1 LFHKSVKI
9 CYIVSKNRIF
19 IIPQDLI
26 PMNLTEI
33 NKKYFTSGT
42 RGYKIISCFYNKY
55 SDLFKKTIYNDP
67 GDFSNQIFLSV
78 SKIDFKKEIRNEE
91 AYIIGTIKIQCRV
104 LLDKAIKSKKIIPE
118 SQLRNLDYK
127 ENEESVINN
136 FSTDD
141 KEKLFEVMEG
151 NEIFNQI
158 NIFKIQLKQDETKLF
173 NYLID
178 EKTRYEIAEEI
189 NLNLNTLDT
198 HIRRLRI
205 KFSRFLK
212 KSGYSARILDK
223 YN

>member
-1 LFHKSVKI
+1 
-9 CYIVSKNRIF
+9 
-19 IIPQDLI
+19 
-26 PMNLTEI
+26 MNLTEI
-33 NKKYFTSGT
+33 NKKYFASGT
-42 RGYKIISCFYNKY
+42 RGYKIINFFYNKY
-55 SDLFKKTIYNDP
+55 SDLFKKTIYNDF
-67 GDFSNQIFLSV
+67 GDFLNQIFLSI

-118 SQLRNLDYK
+118 SQLKNSEYK
-127 ENEESVINN
+127 ENEESVITNY
-136 FSTDD
+136 STDNKD
-141 KEKLFEVMEG
+141 KLFEVMEG

-158 NIFKIQLKQDETKLF
+158 NIFKIQLKQDETRLL